1 MGTKIPARINISLPR
16 DFDWP
21 AALLLMA
28 AMTTAATR
36 LAATRWTTDLMIVQT
51 VTILGVIAGLALGV
65 SRFSGRVAFYLAF
78 AYGLFVIPWQIGLIQ
93 QSEALWSQRLLMIG
107 NRLGIIFY
115 QLFNKLTVL
124 DSLLFLVL
132 MSLLFW
138 SLSVYAGYSVARYG
152 DAWKAIV
159 PTGLALFVIHY
170 YDPLIARRAWYL
182 AFFIFLGLMLVA
194 RLAFIKDQKRW
205 QSNHTALPPHLSL
218 DFIRFTILFAGA
230 IVLLA
235 WTVPALAQALPAAER
250 LWQPVR
256 NTWNDAVDDLNYAF
270 ASLRSTRPVFSPVY
284 GNNAILGRGAPLG
297 NTQIFTVR
305 TPINAPS
312 GVRFYWRARVYDVY
326 ENGQWYSSI
335 DLSRDFDPE
344 SSDPIIPNGIGRWEG
359 LFQFTSAVQMGTIFT
374 PPQPIWV
381 SRESTLQYLENPD
394 GTLDISSFVARSPI
408 GPGQVYE
415 ARASISAPTVLQ
427 LQQSGTDYPAWVTS
441 RYLQLPPEITPRTR
455 QLAEEITAGL
465 ETPYDKATAITK
477 YLRENITYVETI
489 EGNPAPGQESI
500 DWFLFDLKQGFCNYY
515 ATAEVILL
523 RAVGIPARWAIG
535 YAQGQ
540 LIEYEAQRELTAE
553 ELTYIVRHKD
563 AHSWPEVY
571 FSGIGWVEFEPTVSQ
586 PDIQRPSG
594 DLNPLDSANLIDPDR
609 EGLEELRNRNQERE
623 SPIDSSAPSTNQTK
637 MVYWIAGVLALVCL
651 LLAFGLRFLP
661 IFGFAPAP
669 ILFERMLLRF
679 GIQPPEIIQR
689 WADQATS
696 ASPPA
701 RVIQL
706 SLLPVMI
713 ESALLKIGFQPPK
726 FIRYWARYA
735 QLPSLAKAYNE
746 INRALARLGEQPGK
760 NATPTER
767 AARLSSV
774 VPPAAQP
781 AQTLLHEYQIGT
793 FSQKPANLEL
803 AAQSAKTIRRL
814 SYRIILKRLLTR
826 LQRPEEDKLMSLR
839 KRK

>member
-1 MGTKIPARINISLPR
+1 MEAKIPARINLSLSR
-16 DFDWP
+16 GFDWP
-21 AALLLMA
+21 ASLLLLA

-36 LAATRWTTDLMIVQT
+36 LAATRWTADLMIIQT
-51 VTILGVIAGLALGV
+51 ITILGVIAGLALGI
-65 SRFSGRVAFYLAF
+65 SRFSGRAAFYLAF
-78 AYGLFVIPWQIGLIQ
+78 AYGLFVVPWQIGLVQ
-93 QSEALWSQRLLMIG
+93 QSEALWSQRLLMMG
-107 NRLGIIFY
+107 NRLGVILY
-115 QLFNKLTVL
+115 QLINKLTVL

-138 SLSVYAGYSVARYG
+138 TLSVYAGYSVARYG

-182 AFFIFLGLMLVA
+182 AFFIFFGLVLVA
-194 RLAFIKDQKRW
+194 RLAFVKDQKRW

-235 WTVPALAQALPAAER
+235 WTAPALAQALPAAER

-305 TPINAPS
+305 TPMNAPL
-312 GVRFYWRARVYDVY
+312 GTRFYWRARVYDIY

-344 SSDPIIPNGIGRWEG
+344 SSNLVVPNGIGRWEG
-359 LFQFTSAVQMGTIFT
+359 LFQFTSAVQMGTMFT

-394 GTLDISSFVARSPI
+394 GTIDISAFVARSSI
-408 GPGQVYE
+408 GPGQTYE
-415 ARASISAPTVLQ
+415 VRASISAPTVLQ
-427 LQQSGTDYPAWVTS
+427 LQQAGDEYPDWVTS

-455 QLAEEITAGL
+455 RLAEEIAAGL
-465 ETPYDKATAITK
+465 ETPYEKAAAITK
-477 YLRENITYVETI
+477 YLRDNITYVETI
-489 EGNPAPGQESI
+489 EGNPQPGQESI
-500 DWFLFDLKQGFCNYY
+500 DWFLFDLKRGFCNYY

-523 RAVGIPARWAIG
+523 RAVGVPARWAIG

-540 LIEYEAQRELTAE
+540 LIEPEAQRELTAE

-571 FSGIGWVEFEPTVSQ
+571 FPGIGWVEFEPTVSQ
-586 PDIQRPSG
+586 PEIQRPSG
-594 DLNPLDSANLIDPDR
+594 NQLSPLDSFNLIDPDR
-609 EGLEELRNRNQERE
+609 EGLEELRNQGRE
-623 SPIDSSAPSTNQTK
+623 SPIDNTATSTNQTK
-637 MVYWIAGVLALVCL
+637 MVYWIAGILALVCL
-651 LLAFGLRFLP
+651 VLAFSLRFLP
-661 IFGFAPAP
+661 VFGFAPAP
-669 ILFERMLLRF
+669 ILFERMLLKF
-679 GIQPPEIIQR
+679 GIQPPEMIQR
-689 WADQATS
+689 WASQAANTP
-696 ASPPA
+696 PPA

-713 ESALLKIGFQPPK
+713 ESALLKIGFQPPRI
-726 FIRYWARYA
+726 IRRWALYA

-760 NATPTER
+760 NATPAER

-774 VPPAAQP
+774 IPPATAP
-781 AQTLLHEYQIGT
+781 AQTLVREYQIGT
-793 FSQKPANLEL
+793 FSPNPANLEL
-803 AAQSAKTIRRL
+803 AVQSAKAIRWL
-814 SYRIILKRLLTR
+814 SYRTILKRMLAR
-826 LQRPEEDKLMSLR
+826 LQRPEDDKWITLR
-839 KRK
+839 KGK

>member
-1 MGTKIPARINISLPR
+1 METKNPARINISLPR
-16 DFDWP
+16 SFDWP
-21 AALLLMA
+21 AALLLLA

-36 LAATRWTTDLMIVQT
+36 LAATRWTADLMIVET
-51 VTILGVIAGLALGV
+51 ITILGVIAGLALGV
-65 SRFSGRVAFYLAF
+65 SRFSGRASFYLAF
-78 AYGLFVIPWQIGLIQ
+78 AYGLFVVPWQIGLVQ
-93 QSEALWSQRLLMIG
+93 QSEALWSQRLLMMG
-107 NRLGIIFY
+107 NRLGVILY
-115 QLFNKLTVL
+115 QLVNKLTVL

-182 AFFIFLGLMLVA
+182 AFFIFFGLVLVA
-194 RLAFIKDQKRW
+194 RLAFVKDQKRW
-205 QSNHTALPPHLSL
+205 QSTHTALPPHLSL
-218 DFIRFTILFAGA
+218 DFIRFTILFTGA

-235 WTVPALAQALPAAER
+235 WTAPALAQALPAAER

-284 GNNAILGRGAPLG
+284 GNNAVLGRGAPLG

-305 TPINAPS
+305 APLNAPS
-312 GVRFYWRARVYDVY
+312 GARFYWRARVYDIY

-344 SSDPIIPNGIGRWEG
+344 TSNLVVPSGIGRWEG
-359 LFQFTSAVQMGTIFT
+359 LFQFTSAVQMGTMFT

-394 GTLDISSFVARSPI
+394 GTIDISAFVARSSI
-408 GPGQVYE
+408 GPGQIYE
-415 ARASISAPTVLQ
+415 VRASISAPTELQ
-427 LQQSGTDYPAWVTS
+427 LQQAGVEYPDWVTS

-465 ETPYDKATAITK
+465 ETPYEKAAAITK
-477 YLRENITYVETI
+477 YLRDNITYVETI
-489 EGNPAPGQESI
+489 EGNPQPGQESI

-571 FSGIGWVEFEPTVSQ
+571 FPGIGWVEFEPTVSQ
-586 PDIQRPSG
+586 PEIQRPSG
-594 DLNPLDSANLIDPDR
+594 NQLSPLDSFNLIDPDR
-609 EGLEELRNRNQERE
+609 EGLEGLRNQGRE
-623 SPIDSSAPSTNQTK
+623 SPVDSSATSTNRTE
-637 MVYWIAGVLALVCL
+637 MVYWIAGILALVCL
-651 LLAFGLRFLP
+651 LLAIGLRYLP
-661 IFGFAPAP
+661 VFGFAPAP

-679 GIQPPEIIQR
+679 GIHPPEAIQR
-689 WADQATS
+689 WADQAAK

-713 ESALLKIGFQPPK
+713 ESALLKIGFQPPR
-726 FIRYWARYA
+726 FIHRWARYA

-746 INRALARLGEQPGK
+746 INRTLARLGEQPGK
-760 NATPTER
+760 NATPAER
-767 AARLSSV
+767 AARLSLII
-774 VPPAAQP
+774 PPATEP
-781 AQTLLHEYQIGT
+781 AQILVREYQIGT
-793 FSQKPANLEL
+793 FSPKPANLEL
-803 AAQSAKTIRRL
+803 AVQSAKSIRQL
-814 SYRIILKRLLTR
+814 SYRMILKRMLAR
-826 LQRPEEDKLMSLR
+826 LQRPEEDKWITLR